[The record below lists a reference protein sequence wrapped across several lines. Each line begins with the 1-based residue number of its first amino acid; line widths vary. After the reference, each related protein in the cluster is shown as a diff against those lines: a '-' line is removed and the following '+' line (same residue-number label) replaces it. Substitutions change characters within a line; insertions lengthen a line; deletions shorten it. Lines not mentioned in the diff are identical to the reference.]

1 MNRTQWLVIGI
12 VFFLTAGLF
21 ALTYDKIFG
30 YHPKE
35 AVATDEHAGHNHDIS
50 IDTILV
56 KAKASLP
63 PELHSRADYLQQSIN
78 SEQDPAEKLHLF
90 HQAAKFWKDSSPV
103 RDPYL
108 WYNGEAARLEN
119 SEKSL
124 TFAAHLFLNNL
135 KGENSHELKE
145 WKALQSKDLF
155 ERSLKLNPQNDSAKI
170 GLGATY
176 LFGGISSNPMEAIM
190 KIREVADRD
199 SNNVYAQ
206 MTLGEAS
213 VLSGQLDKALER
225 FFQVVRIEPKNW
237 EALLAL
243 GDVFERRGQKK
254 QAVEWYQRSLP
265 YVPYPA
271 LKTELENR
279 IKILSQ

>member
-1 MNRTQWLVIGI
+1 MNRTQWLVIGV

-30 YHPKE
+30 YHPQL
-35 AVATDEHAGHNHDIS
+35 AVATDEHEGHDHQLS
-50 IDTILV
+50 IDTILQN
-56 KAKASLP
+56 AKAGLS
-63 PELHSRADYLQQSIN
+63 PELHKRADNLQATITA
-78 SEQDPAEKLHLF
+78 EQDPAGKLHLY
-90 HQAAKFWKDSSPV
+90 HQAAQFWKDSSSA

-108 WYNGEAARLEN
+108 WYTGEAARLEN
-119 SEKSL
+119 SEKNL

-135 KGENSHELKE
+135 KGETSPEIKE

-155 ERSLKLNPQNDSAKI
+155 ERSLKLNPQNDSARI
-170 GLGATY
+170 GLGAAQ
-176 LFGGISSNPMEAIM
+176 LFGGLSSNPMEAIL

-206 MTLGEAS
+206 LTLGEAS

-225 FFQVVRIEPKNW
+225 YFQVVRIQPKNW

-265 YVPYPA
+265 LVPYPA

>member
-1 MNRTQWLVIGI
+1 MNRSQWLLIGA
-12 VFFLTAGLF
+12 VFFLTVGLF
-21 ALTYDKIFG
+21 ALSYNQIFG
-30 YHPKE
+30 YHPKLG
-35 AVATDEHAGHNHDIS
+35 ADPSHDDHQHELS
-50 IDTILV
+50 IDTLLV
-56 KAKASLP
+56 QAKKDLPSSLQV
-63 PELHSRADYLQQSIN
+63 RADAIQAEIA
-78 SEQDPAEKLHLF
+78 SEQDPDKKLHLY
-90 HQAAKFWKDSSPV
+90 HQAANFWKDSTRS

-108 WYNGEAARLEN
+108 WYTGEAARLEN

-124 TFAAHLFLNNL
+124 TFAAHLFLTNL
-135 KGENSHELKE
+135 RGEASPELKE

-155 ERSLKLNPQNDSAKI
+155 ERSLKLNPQNDSAKV
-170 GLGATY
+170 GLGAAY
-176 LFGGISSNPMEAIM
+176 LFGGISPSPMEGIL

-225 FFQVVRIEPKNW
+225 FFQVIRIQPNNW

-243 GDVFERRGQKK
+243 GDVFERREQNK

-265 YVPYPA
+265 NIPYPE
-271 LKTELENR
+271 LKTEVEKR
-279 IKILSQ
+279 IRSLSQ